1 MDALKKIQ
9 PAWFAVAVLVVIVL
23 ALLFRQRRSGFT
35 PSAGA
40 PITMMDLQEFSA
52 FTPEQKTMYIQMITD
67 SSQQLTQAAASKS
80 FDSFISTISSIMR
93 QVIQMAPPQMPA
105 PNNMAPPPQMPM
117 APPPQMPMA
126 PPPQMPMAPP
136 PQTM

>member
-23 ALLFRQRRSGFT
+23 TLLFQQRRSGFT

-40 PITMMDLQEFSA
+40 PISLMDLQEFSS
-52 FTPEQKTMYIQMITD
+52 FTSEQKKNYIQMIAE
-67 SSQQLTQAAASKS
+67 SSQQLSQAAASKS
-80 FDSFISTISSIMR
+80 FDAFISIISNIIR
-93 QVIQMAPPQMPA
+93 QVMQPTQVVAAPQMP
-105 PNNMAPPPQMPM
+105 
-117 APPPQMPMA
+117 PPPQMPMA

>member
-67 SSQQLTQAAASKS
+67 SSQQLSQAAASKS
-80 FDSFISTISSIMR
+80 FDAFIAIISNIIR
-93 QVIQMAPPQMPA
+93 QVMQPTQVVAA
-105 PNNMAPPPQMPM
+105 
-117 APPPQMPMA
+117 
-126 PPPQMPMAPP
+126 PQMPMAPP